1 MSITQLDKH
10 TMQWVSN
17 WLRGRAQR
25 VTSDWRSVT
34 SGVPQGSILSP
45 VLFIIFIKDL
55 DAGLEGILSKFEDDT
70 ELGGTVDSFKGR
82 EALERDLE
90 KSEDWAI
97 TNHRK
102 FNKGKCRILQLGL
115 CNPGCAYSL
124 GNEMLE
130 SSATER
136 DLGSW
141 GQWKANEND
150 MKITEVLN
158 NFFASVFAGNNSF
171 HISKAVNIDRDPGKE
186 DSSIR
191 REDQIQDDLRN
202 MNIQK
207 VMTSNKMKT
216 RILRELGDAIAKLQH
231 I

>member
-1 MSITQLDKH
+1 MKMMYYTIHVTDLAHQGKKVDAIFWDFSKAFDIVSHRVLLDRMSITQLDKH

-141 GQWKANEND
+141 GQW
-150 MKITEVLN
+150 
-158 NFFASVFAGNNSF
+158 
-171 HISKAVNIDRDPGKE
+171 
-186 DSSIR
+186 
-191 REDQIQDDLRN
+191 
-202 MNIQK
+202 
-207 VMTSNKMKT
+207 
-216 RILRELGDAIAKLQH
+216 
-231 I
+231 